1 MTSTVILRE
10 VAVSML
16 GCTGHWLIWL
26 MHWQAKMDSATARG
40 MTKFGFGGYFG
51 NDEVWVWCVLRE

>member
-16 GCTGHWLIWL
+16 GCRGHWLIWL
-26 MHWQAKMDSATARG
+26 MHWQAKMDSATAR
-40 MTKFGFGGYFG
+40 
-51 NDEVWVWCVLRE
+51 NDEVWVWWDFGEDEVWVWWVLRE